1 MKISFRERRSSKYQ
15 NRIFVLFIAD
25 GGGTIADSG
34 GDIL

>member
-1 MKISFRERRSSKYQ
+1 MGKIPLTNLVSEPDIRP
-15 NRIFVLFIAD
+15 FIAD